1 MLVNLAKASEDT
13 ALVHEDLFRYQLV
26 TGSNVLPFS
35 FMGKMAFGGYITPA
49 ATASIESH
57 LKTQNRAGY
66 MQSVGLV
73 FYPLMHRFNAEQY
86 TAAGK
91 KAEIVSIGIRNIQM
105 AGLTFSGD
113 AFRLV
118 FRGNGYYKGKT
129 LDVGSNNFFALGMN
143 TVDFGISVP
152 KSKRIEKLYF
162 SNVSTRTL
170 RIHPVTVSIHSLRFG
185 NRKNRHSV
193 TKNSLDN
200 RNSVNR

>member
-1 MLVNLAKASEDT
+1 MANRILGYKLLLCFSLMLGNLAKASEDT
-13 ALVHEDLFRYQLV
+13 AQVMGSLPIIESKFVGVVLEPPLPPAKPIIYEDLFRYQLV

-49 ATASIESH
+49 ATESIESH

-73 FYPLMHRFNAEQY
+73 FYPLNRRFNSEQY
-86 TAAGK
+86 KAAGK

-118 FRGNGYYKGKT
+118 FRGNG
-129 LDVGSNNFFALGMN
+129 V
-143 TVDFGISVP
+143 
-152 KSKRIEKLYF
+152 
-162 SNVSTRTL
+162 
-170 RIHPVTVSIHSLRFG
+170 
-185 NRKNRHSV
+185 
-193 TKNSLDN
+193 
-200 RNSVNR
+200 